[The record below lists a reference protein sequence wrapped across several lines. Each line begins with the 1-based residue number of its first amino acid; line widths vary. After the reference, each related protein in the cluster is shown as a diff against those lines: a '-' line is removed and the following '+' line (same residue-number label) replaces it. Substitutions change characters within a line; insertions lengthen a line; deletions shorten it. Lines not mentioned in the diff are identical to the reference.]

1 MERTRPKKPAFA
13 VLRPGQE
20 RFAMCWVVPMRPV
33 APLMLATMRRSMNVA
48 VCAQE
53 RSPAAHGKAHMSRV
67 ASLFSRRVP
76 LRIWLPIVI
85 ACAVA
90 GYVASTLRPPT
101 ADQPHTPRSERPSQA
116 SVTSPVDEHE
126 PIMTA
131 GQLLRA
137 IGPLRDVVE
146 HREQTPVDVGAP
158 APPPRATKGKPPRT
172 RASLA
177 KHAAARASRPQRTAQ
192 QPAKAPSTPSA
203 GLKNIPLIGPV
214 FSLFQ

>member
-1 MERTRPKKPAFA
+1 
-13 VLRPGQE
+13 
-20 RFAMCWVVPMRPV
+20 
-33 APLMLATMRRSMNVA
+33 
-48 VCAQE
+48 
-53 RSPAAHGKAHMSRV
+53 MSRV

-90 GYVASTLRPPT
+90 GYVASTLRPVRPT
-101 ADQPHTPRSERPSQA
+101 ADQPHTLRSERPSQA
-116 SVTSPVDEHE
+116 PVTSPEDEHE
-126 PIMTA
+126 PTMTA
-131 GQLLRA
+131 GQLSRA
-137 IGPLRDVVE
+137 IGPPRDVVE
-146 HREQTPVDVGAP
+146 HREQTPADVGAP
-158 APPPRATKGKPPRT
+158 VPPLRATKGTRA

-177 KHAAARASRPQRTAQ
+177 KHAVARASRPQRTAQ